1 MPPTTEIQKPS
12 IYKRL
17 MADMID
23 LAERNGRYPNFIV
36 LGVTEYRQW
45 CEHKDKEDKMVA
57 ARPDYRETGEILLGA
72 EILKSSKTSCVV
84 YIK

>member
-1 MPPTTEIQKPS
+1 
-12 IYKRL
+12 

-23 LAERNGRYPNFIV
+23 LAEQNGAYPKFIV
-36 LGVTEYRQW
+36 LGVKEYREW
-45 CEHKDKEDKMVA
+45 MDHKSKEDLKVA
-57 ARPDYRETGEILLGA
+57 AKQDYRETGEILLGA